1 MSQAF
6 PDKVSIMRIRIV
18 FVGAT
23 FVFVSVIPLRAADPA
38 AQSQADRLRNLE
50 QAVQQLQQ
58 RNAELEGEVKQ
69 LKAKSGP
76 FAPILSTPE
85 GKATAGN
92 ENKAV
97 FTAPSPPPVYVV
109 PGGAEYKLTLGGYL
123 QMNAEGGD
131 VSAFEGRF
139 GLSAL
144 KDRFRIR
151 RARVNLIGDFAE
163 QFDFKVEGDFGQSD
177 GLSGSRTAF
186 SGTDIFVNWHGIPE
200 ANIRV
205 GQFKAYFGLEWI
217 MADTAIYTIERSL
230 PTGAIT
236 QERQIGAMIWGKPL
250 TNVLPEHKDLVTYY
264 AGMFN
269 GNNRNIT
276 NNDNNEFMYVGRL
289 ELLAFAGKVM
299 GQEANLKVGGDYFFS
314 RDETGTTISPYT
326 NLRVNADGSL
336 LPYTLTGP
344 DERHAW
350 SLDAWL
356 KIGPFE
362 LIGEYLDERVRP
374 RAGPGVTPTFSK
386 FETNG
391 FYVLGSYFVVPK
403 KLQAVVKWE
412 HLNPGQVGDDG
423 IQSITGG
430 LNYLIHGQ
438 DLMLMANYV
447 HTWSDFREAN
457 PQFGDDQ
464 FDEVLLRMQVV
475 F

>member
-1 MSQAF
+1 MKFSNA
-6 PDKVSIMRIRIV
+6 VA
-18 FVGAT
+18 VGFT
-23 FVFVSVIPLRAADPA
+23 FVFSTSMVFPLYAADSP
-38 AQSQADRLRNLE
+38 SDSERLHNLE
-50 QAVQQLQQ
+50 KAVRQLQE
-58 RNAELEGEVKQ
+58 RNAELEQEVQQ

-76 FAPILSTPE
+76 FAPILAKPE
-85 GKATAGN
+85 EKAVAGN
-92 ENKAV
+92 ANKAV
-97 FTAPSPPPVYVV
+97 FTAPPPPLVDVH
-109 PGGAEYKLTLGGYL
+109 PRGSEYKLTLGGYL
-123 QMNAEGGD
+123 QMNLESGD

-139 GLSAL
+139 GDNAL

-151 RARVNLIGDFAE
+151 RARVNLTGEFAE
-163 QFDFKVEGDFGQSD
+163 QFDFKVEGDFGQGD

-200 ANIRV
+200 ANVTV

-250 TNVLPEHKDLVTYY
+250 TNILPEHKDLVTYY
-264 AGMFN
+264 AAIFN
-269 GNNRNIT
+269 GNDRNIT

-289 ELLAFAGKVM
+289 ELLAFAGKLM
-299 GQEANLKVGGDYFFS
+299 GQEASLKLGGDYFFS
-314 RDETGTTISPYT
+314 RDATGTTISPYT
-326 NLRVNADGSL
+326 NLKVNADGSL
-336 LPYTLTGP
+336 TPFSLTSP
-344 DERHAW
+344 DERHAY
-350 SLDAWL
+350 SFDAWL

-362 LIGEYLDERVRP
+362 LIGEYLDEHVRP
-374 RAGPGVTPTFSK
+374 RDPAPTFSE
-386 FETNG
+386 FEANG
-391 FYVLGSYFVVPK
+391 FYVLGSYFVIPK

-412 HLNPGQVGDDG
+412 HLNPGQVGNDG

-457 PQFGDDQ
+457 PQFGDNQ